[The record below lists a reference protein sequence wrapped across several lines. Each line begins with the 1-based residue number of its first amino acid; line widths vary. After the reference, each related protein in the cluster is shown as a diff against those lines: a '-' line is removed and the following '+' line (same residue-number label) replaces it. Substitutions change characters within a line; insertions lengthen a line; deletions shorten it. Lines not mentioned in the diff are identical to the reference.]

1 VWPSHLIN
9 FPVSN
14 LTKKNRRGIIRQK
27 QKKIQGIV
35 LAKLQRKDNKR
46 KKKKNIFR
54 RGQDGMKKT

>member
-1 VWPSHLIN
+1 
-9 FPVSN
+9 
-14 LTKKNRRGIIRQK
+14 
-27 QKKIQGIV
+27 